1 MAEGKEPLSKII
13 LHSLHVI
20 FAFLRNILIALAKPL
35 AGLASIGSTGAV
47 VGTATLLG
55 SVLVLGVG
63 ITVLPQ
69 GHEDTMLYF
78 NNNGS
83 TWDHI
88 AATLSSGNGSK
99 EIYLNMTIKPGTN
112 ATFDLSKALGLS
124 DQPAPA
130 GTVFTLSAYSNIL
143 GVATGG
149 NGTLNLNV
157 QGYSGDGSQN
167 ANLFNLLDTGVPVEQ
182 LPNGINANIID
193 YSSNPSIGQQYFS
206 SIIPS
211 GSVYSQE
218 SFTINNDGT
227 VTIQPLVS
235 PVFCQ
240 IVTL

>member
-1 MAEGKEPLSKII
+1 MAGDQEPLSKLI
-13 LHSLHVI
+13 LHALHVI

-78 NNNGS
+78 HNNGS
-83 TWDHI
+83 NWDHI

-99 EIYLNMTIKPGTN
+99 EIYLDMMIKPGGIVK
-112 ATFDLSKALGLS
+112 FDLSKALGLS
-124 DQPAPA
+124 DQPAPS
-130 GTVFTLSAYSNIL
+130 GTVYTFSEYSNVL
-143 GVATGG
+143 GVTSGG
-149 NGTLNLNV
+149 NNTLNMNV
-157 QGYSGDGSQN
+157 QGYSGNGNQN
-167 ANLFNLLDTGVPVEQ
+167 ANLFNLLYSGIPVEQ
-182 LPNGINANIID
+182 ISSGVTGSNIT
-193 YSSNPSIGQQYFS
+193 YSNNPADGQQYFS